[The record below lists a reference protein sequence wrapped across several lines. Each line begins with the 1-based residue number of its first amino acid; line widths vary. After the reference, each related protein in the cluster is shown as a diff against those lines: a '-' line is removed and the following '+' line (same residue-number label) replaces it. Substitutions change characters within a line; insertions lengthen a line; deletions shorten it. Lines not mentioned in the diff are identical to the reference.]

1 MTSATLRVAAPTVL
15 ERGLTALAAAITRYV
30 DHRIA
35 LRAERREIA
44 VDLLRE
50 QQARRQDPHA
60 LDIALLSLGSRP
72 R

>member
-1 MTSATLRVAAPTVL
+1 MTSATLRLATPTAL
-15 ERGLTALAAAITRYV
+15 ERALRAFAVAISRYV

-35 LRAERREIA
+35 QRAERREIA
-44 VDLLRE
+44 FHTLRE
-50 QQARRQDPHA
+50 QQARRRDPRA